1 MRIVDILMA
10 RDVHTAAK
18 FELLKPEE
26 FGRESGE
33 RDILYN
39 LKSASNLN
47 GNLNCSKEL
56 EHYAS

>member
-33 RDILYN
+33 REILYN
-39 LKSASNLN
+39 RNK
-47 GNLNCSKEL
+47 
-56 EHYAS
+56 

>member
-39 LKSASNLN
+39 RNKSVSYTHLRAH
-47 GNLNCSKEL
+47 ET
-56 EHYAS
+56 